1 MRKLTSFITTLALA
15 SVLTL
20 QSGFSA
26 QALTQ
31 TANTQNAYAN
41 FPAAHTNERG
51 IPTLAPMLEEVT
63 PAVVN
68 ISVQGKR
75 VTRQR
80 LPEAFRFFFGPNSPR
95 EEVREQPF
103 QGLGSGVIIDAEA
116 GLVVTNAHVIND
128 ATEITVTL
136 RDGRQFDA
144 QVLGRDEESDIAL
157 LELENPKDLVAIDIG
172 NSDQLRVGDFVV
184 AIGNPFGLGQTVTS
198 GIVSALGRSGL
209 GVDRLE
215 NFIQTDAAI
224 NSGNSGGALVDL
236 EGNLIGIN
244 TAILGPTGGNIGI
257 GFAIPAN
264 MMNNLVEQIIEFG
277 EVRRG
282 VLGVRGGN
290 LTQELAEALDINRAQ
305 GAWVSEV
312 VDDSAA
318 QKAGIEAGDVIL
330 ALNGTPVYSF
340 AELAAKVGTIGAGR
354 TVELTLLRDGSEL
367 KVTVEL
373 DQQESQ
379 QITADILHPALRGA
393 ELSTRDQQGVVV
405 TAVETNSPAAR
416 LGLRE
421 NDVIV
426 AVNRQVVNN
435 TRELQNLIQNTQGVV
450 ALNLLRGNSQLYLVL
465 PN

>member
-1 MRKLTSFITTLALA
+1 MRKLATFGAVLALSSA
-15 SVLTL
+15 LLTSSLLTL
-20 QSGFSA
+20 
-26 QALTQ
+26 
-31 TANTQNAYAN
+31 
-41 FPAAHTNERG
+41 PAAHAQAFAHFPATATDERG

-80 LPEAFRFFFGPNSPR
+80 LPEAFRFFFGPNAPR

-116 GLVVTNAHVIND
+116 GYVVTNSHVIND
-128 ATEITVTL
+128 ATDITVTL
-136 RDGRQFDA
+136 KDGRQFA
-144 QVLGRDEESDIAL
+144 AKVLGRDTESDIAL
-157 LELENPKDLVAIDIG
+157 LQLENPRDLVQINVGD
-172 NSDQLRVGDFVV
+172 SDQLRVGDFAV

-209 GVDRLE
+209 GIDRLE

-236 EGNLIGIN
+236 HGNLIGIN
-244 TAILGPTGGNIGI
+244 TAILGAGGGNIGI

-264 MMNNLVEQIIEFG
+264 MMKNLVDQIIEFG

-290 LTQELAEALDINRAQ
+290 LTQDLADAMEINRTQ

-312 VDDSAA
+312 VEDSAA
-318 QKAGIEAGDVIL
+318 AKAGIQAGDVII
-330 ALNGTPVYSF
+330 ALDGTPVLSF

-354 TVELTLLRDGSEL
+354 TVNLTLLREGKEL
-367 KVTVEL
+367 VVTVEL
-373 DQQESQ
+373 DSQ
-379 QITADILHPALRGA
+379 QAQQVAADSLHPALRGA
-393 ELSTRDQQGVVV
+393 ELRSDDRHGIRVSN
-405 TAVETNSPAAR
+405 VESGSPAER
-416 LGLRE
+416 IGLRE
-421 NDVIV
+421 NDVIL
-426 AVNRQVVNN
+426 AVNRQPISS
-435 TRELQNLIQNTQGVV
+435 TRELQQAIRDARGVV
-450 ALNLLRGNSQLYLVL
+450 ALNVRRGNTQLYLVL
-465 PN
+465 PQ